1 MHSPIAIEDP
11 KPKAKA
17 KAKSKPDPSVPG
29 AGEEVGDA
37 ATPKE

>member
-1 MHSPIAIEDP
+1 MNSPIAIEDP

-17 KAKSKPDPSVPG
+17 KAKSKPDPALPG
-29 AGEEVGDA
+29 AGEEAGDA

>member
-11 KPKAKA
+11 KPKA